1 MKKLY
6 VPVLALLT
14 LASCS
19 KSELANRPVVEND
32 MVEIMATSKAL
43 TIETR
48 APFEGQIADGNN
60 LTAVVLGSTTSG
72 DYTET
77 TPRYCDGEMTFA
89 DNTTAASFATP
100 QYYPVSDAPIVLC
113 ALYPTALADWKD
125 IATTAK
131 YTFDGKTDVMA
142 AAEVSGKKSTAMAGT
157 VPSFTFNHLLTK
169 LIVKV
174 KADGDAAVG
183 VWGDITGISLVKA
196 NNGDVFDTAEV
207 TLATGAA
214 ATGTAATGTAF
225 SNAAANGMAFYR
237 IDAAAYTDNAVDDAD
252 NKIALT
258 TTAEEAAYSL
268 VAPIIAENGVKHFAL
283 KVDTKLG
290 ETVTTKEVSFDLY
303 KAKVGEEDPA
313 VFSGD
318 TQGKAFEI
326 TLTFKATEIVATATV
341 TDWVKGGNTEV
352 PIQ

>member
-48 APFEGQIADGNN
+48 APFEGQIASDNT
-60 LTAVVLGSTTSG
+60 LTAVVLGSTTTA
-72 DYTET
+72 DYTT
-77 TPRYCDGEMTFA
+77 RYCDGTITFA
-89 DNTTAASFATP
+89 DDTNAKGFDTTP
-100 QYYPVSDAPIVLC
+100 KYYPVSDAPIYLC

-174 KADGDAAVG
+174 KADGDATVG

-214 ATGTAATGTAF
+214 ATGTAF
-225 SNAAANGMAFYR
+225 SNAAADGMAFYR

-318 TQGKAFEI
+318 TQGKAFKI
-326 TLTFKATEIVATATV
+326 TLTFKATEIVAKATV

>member
-48 APFEGQIADGNN
+48 APFEGQIAGENK
-60 LTAVVLGSTTSG
+60 LTAVVLGSTTPA
-72 DYTET
+72 DYST
-77 TPRYCDGEMTFA
+77 TYCDGEMTFA
-89 DNTTAASFATP
+89 DNTNPVGFDNTP
-100 QYYPVSDAPIVLC
+100 KYYPVSDATVYFC

-125 IATTAK
+125 IEKTAK

-142 AAEVSGKKSTAMAGT
+142 AAEVSNNKSGAMKAT
-157 VPSFTFNHLLTK
+157 PDVPSFTFNHLLTK
-169 LIVKV
+169 LVVKV
-174 KADGDAAVG
+174 KAEDEDAQN
-183 VWGDITGISLVKA
+183 VWGDITGITLVKA
-196 NNGDVFDTAEV
+196 MNGDVFDTAEV

-214 ATGTAATGTAF
+214 ATGTAAF
-225 SNAAANGMAFYR
+225 SNAAADGIAFYR
-237 IDAAAYTDNAVDDAD
+237 IDAAATPAYTDNAVDDAD

-268 VAPIIAENGVKHFAL
+268 VAPIIADNGVGHFTL
-283 KVDTKLG
+283 SVDTKLG

-303 KAKVGEEDPA
+303 KAKVDEETPA
-313 VFSGD
+313 AIFSGD

-326 TLTFKATEIVATATV
+326 TLTFKATEIVAKATV

>member
-48 APFEGQIADGNN
+48 APFEGSIASNN
-60 LTAVVLGSTTSG
+60 TLTAVVLGSTTAA
-72 DYTET
+72 DYTT
-77 TPRYCDGEMTFA
+77 TYCDGEMTFTD
-89 DNTTAASFATP
+89 DNTTAVGFNTTP
-100 QYYPVSDAPIVLC
+100 KYYPVNDDMVYFC
-113 ALYPTALADWKD
+113 ALYPTPATDWKD
-125 IATTAK
+125 IAATAK
-131 YTFDGKTDVMA
+131 YTFDGKKDVMA
-142 AAEVSGKKSTAMAGT
+142 AAQQSNNKSGAMKAT
-157 VPSFTFNHLLTK
+157 PDVPSFTFKHLLTK
-169 LIVKV
+169 LVVKV
-174 KADGDAAVG
+174 KAEDEAAQK
-183 VWGDITGISLVKA
+183 VWGNITAISLIKA

-214 ATGTAATGTAF
+214 ATGTAF
-225 SNAAANGMAFYR
+225 SNPAADGMAFYR

-258 TTAEEAAYSL
+258 TTAEEVAYSL
-268 VAPIIAENGVKHFAL
+268 VAPIIADNDAKHITL

-303 KAKVGEEDPA
+303 KVNDTDEALP
-313 VFSGD
+313 FTGD

-352 PIQ
+352 EIQ

>member
-48 APFEGQIADGNN
+48 APFEGQIASDNT
-60 LTAVVLGSTTSG
+60 LTAVVLGSTTTA
-72 DYTET
+72 DYTT
-77 TPRYCDGEMTFA
+77 RYCDGEMTFTD
-89 DNTTAASFATP
+89 DNTTAVSFATP
-100 QYYPVSDAPIVLC
+100 QYYPVSDATIYLC

-142 AAEVSGKKSTAMAGT
+142 AAEVNGKKSTAMAGT
-157 VPSFTFNHLLTK
+157 VPSFEFKHLLTK
-169 LIVKV
+169 LVVKV
-174 KADGDAAVG
+174 KAENEAAQN
-183 VWGDITGISLVKA
+183 VWGDITGITLVKA
-196 NNGDVFDTAEV
+196 MNGDVFDTAEV

-214 ATGTAATGTAF
+214 ATGTAF
-225 SNAAANGMAFYR
+225 SNPATDGMAFYR

-258 TTAEEAAYSL
+258 TTAEEVAYSL
-268 VAPIIAENGVKHFAL
+268 VAPITAENGVKHFTL
-283 KVDTKLG
+283 SVDTKLG
-290 ETVTTKEVSFDLY
+290 ETVTTREVSFDLY

-318 TQGKAFEI
+318 TQGKAFEV
-326 TLTFKATEIVATATV
+326 TLTFKATEIVAKATV
-341 TDWVKGGNTEV
+341 TDWVKGGNSEV

>member
-48 APFEGQIADGNN
+48 APFEGQIAEENK
-60 LTAVVLGSTTSG
+60 LTAVVLGSTNTG
-72 DYTET
+72 DYTT
-77 TPRYCDGEMTFA
+77 RYCDGEMTFS

-100 QYYPVSDAPIVLC
+100 QYYPVSDAPIYLC

-207 TLATGAA
+207 TLATGV
-214 ATGTAATGTAF
+214 AATGTAF
-225 SNAAANGMAFYR
+225 SNAAADGMAFYR
-237 IDAAAYTDNAVDDAD
+237 IDATATPAYTDNAVDDAD

-258 TTAEEAAYSL
+258 TTAEETAYSL

>member
-48 APFEGQIADGNN
+48 APFEGQIAEENK
-60 LTAVVLGSTTSG
+60 LTAVVLGSTTTA
-72 DYTET
+72 DYTT
-77 TPRYCDGEMTFA
+77 RYCDGEMTFTD
-89 DNTTAASFATP
+89 DNTTAVSFATP
-100 QYYPVSDAPIVLC
+100 QYYPVSDATIYLC

-142 AAEVSGKKSTAMAGT
+142 AAEVNGKKSTAMAGT
-157 VPSFTFNHLLTK
+157 VPSFEFKHLLTK
-169 LIVKV
+169 LVVKV
-174 KADGDAAVG
+174 KAENEAAQN
-183 VWGDITGISLVKA
+183 VWGDITGITLVKA
-196 NNGDVFDTAEV
+196 MNGDVFDTAEV

-214 ATGTAATGTAF
+214 ATGTAF
-225 SNAAANGMAFYR
+225 SNPATDGMAFYR

-258 TTAEEAAYSL
+258 TTAEEVAYSL
-268 VAPIIAENGVKHFAL
+268 VAPITAENGVKHFTL
-283 KVDTKLG
+283 SVDTKLG
-290 ETVTTKEVSFDLY
+290 ETVTTREVSFDLY

-318 TQGKAFEI
+318 TQGKAFEV
-326 TLTFKATEIVATATV
+326 TLTFKATEIVAKATV
-341 TDWVKGGNTEV
+341 TDWVKGGNSEV
-352 PIQ
+352 EIQ

>member
-48 APFEGQIADGNN
+48 APFEGQIASDNI
-60 LTAVVLGSTTSG
+60 LTAVVLGSTTTA
-72 DYTET
+72 DYTT
-77 TPRYCDGEMTFA
+77 RYCDGTITFA
-89 DNTTAASFATP
+89 DDTNAKGFDTTP
-100 QYYPVSDAPIVLC
+100 KYYPVSDATVYFC

-142 AAEVSGKKSTAMAGT
+142 AAEKEGKKSTAMAGT
-157 VPSFTFNHLLTK
+157 HPSFEFKHLLTK

-174 KADGDAAVG
+174 KAHDEAAQN
-183 VWGDITGISLVKA
+183 VWGDITGITLVKA
-196 NNGDVFDTAEV
+196 MNGDVFDTAEV

-214 ATGTAATGTAF
+214 ATGTAAF
-225 SNAAANGMAFYR
+225 SNPAVDGMAFYR

-258 TTAEEAAYSL
+258 TTAEEVAYSL
-268 VAPIIAENGVKHFAL
+268 VAPIIADNDAKHITL

-303 KAKVGEEDPA
+303 KVNDTDEALP
-313 VFSGD
+313 FTGD
-318 TQGKAFEI
+318 TQGQAFEI

>member
-48 APFEGQIADGNN
+48 APFEGQIASDNT
-60 LTAVVLGSTTSG
+60 LTAVVLGSTTTA
-72 DYTET
+72 DYTT
-77 TPRYCDGEMTFA
+77 RYCDGEMTFTD

-100 QYYPVSDAPIVLC
+100 QYYPVSDAPIYLC

-125 IATTAK
+125 IATKAK

-214 ATGTAATGTAF
+214 TTGTAF
-225 SNAAANGMAFYR
+225 SNAAADGMAFYR
-237 IDAAAYTDNAVDDAD
+237 IDATATPAYTDNAVDDAD

-290 ETVTTKEVSFDLY
+290 ETVTTREVSFDLY

>member
-48 APFEGQIADGNN
+48 APFEGQIASDNT
-60 LTAVVLGSTTSG
+60 LTAVVLGSTTTA
-72 DYTET
+72 DYTT
-77 TPRYCDGEMTFA
+77 RYCDGEMTFTD
-89 DNTTAASFATP
+89 DNTTAVSFATP
-100 QYYPVSDAPIVLC
+100 QYYPVSDATIYLC

-142 AAEVSGKKSTAMAGT
+142 AAEVNGKKSTAMAGT
-157 VPSFTFNHLLTK
+157 VPSFEFKHLLTK
-169 LIVKV
+169 LVVKV
-174 KADGDAAVG
+174 KAENEAAQN
-183 VWGDITGISLVKA
+183 VWGDITGITLVKA
-196 NNGDVFDTAEV
+196 MNGDVFDTAEV

-214 ATGTAATGTAF
+214 ATGTAF
-225 SNAAANGMAFYR
+225 SNPATDGMAFYR
-237 IDAAAYTDNAVDDAD
+237 INAAAYTDNAVDDAD

-258 TTAEEAAYSL
+258 TTAEEVAYSL
-268 VAPIIAENGVKHFAL
+268 VAPITAENGVKHFTL
-283 KVDTKLG
+283 SVDTKLG
-290 ETVTTKEVSFDLY
+290 ETVTTREVSFDLY

-318 TQGKAFEI
+318 TQGKAFEV
-326 TLTFKATEIVATATV
+326 TLTFKATEIVAKATV
-341 TDWVKGGNTEV
+341 TDWVKGGNSEV
-352 PIQ
+352 EIQ

>member
-100 QYYPVSDAPIVLC
+100 QYYPVSDATIYLC

-142 AAEVSGKKSTAMAGT
+142 AAEVNGKKSTAMAGT
-157 VPSFTFNHLLTK
+157 VPSFEFKHLLTK

-174 KADGDAAVG
+174 KAYDEAAQN
-183 VWGDITGISLVKA
+183 VWGDITGITLVKA
-196 NNGDVFDTAEV
+196 MNGDVFDTAEV

-214 ATGTAATGTAF
+214 ATGTAF
-225 SNAAANGMAFYR
+225 SNAAAGGIAFYR

-258 TTAEEAAYSL
+258 TTAEEVAYSL
-268 VAPIIAENGVKHFAL
+268 VAPITAENGVKHFTL
-283 KVDTKLG
+283 SVDTKLG

-318 TQGKAFEI
+318 TQGKAFEV

-352 PIQ
+352 EIQ

>member
-48 APFEGQIADGNN
+48 APFEGQIAEENK
-60 LTAVVLGSTTSG
+60 LTAVVLGSTTTA
-72 DYTET
+72 DYTT
-77 TPRYCDGEMTFA
+77 RYCDGEMTFTD
-89 DNTTAASFATP
+89 DNTTAVSFATP
-100 QYYPVSDAPIVLC
+100 QYYPVSDATIYLC

-142 AAEVSGKKSTAMAGT
+142 AAEVNGKKSTAMAGT
-157 VPSFTFNHLLTK
+157 VPSFEFKHLLTK
-169 LIVKV
+169 LVVKV
-174 KADGDAAVG
+174 KAENEAAQN
-183 VWGDITGISLVKA
+183 VWGDITGITLVKA
-196 NNGDVFDTAEV
+196 MNGDVFDTAEV

-214 ATGTAATGTAF
+214 ATGTAF
-225 SNAAANGMAFYR
+225 SNPATDGMAFYR

-258 TTAEEAAYSL
+258 TTAEEVAYSL
-268 VAPIIAENGVKHFAL
+268 VAPITAENGVKHFTL
-283 KVDTKLG
+283 SVDTKLG
-290 ETVTTKEVSFDLY
+290 ETVTTREVSFDLY

-313 VFSGD
+313 VYSGD
-318 TQGKAFEI
+318 TQGKSFEA
-326 TLTFKATEIVATATV
+326 TLTFKATEIVAKATV
-341 TDWVKGGNTEV
+341 TDWVKGGNSEV
-352 PIQ
+352 EIQ

>member
-48 APFEGQIADGNN
+48 APFEGQIAEENK

-77 TPRYCDGEMTFA
+77 TPRYCDGEMTFS

-100 QYYPVSDAPIVLC
+100 QYYPVSDAPIYLC

-125 IATTAK
+125 IATKAK

-214 ATGTAATGTAF
+214 TTGTAF
-225 SNAAANGMAFYR
+225 SNAAADGMAFYR
-237 IDAAAYTDNAVDDAD
+237 IDATATPAYTDNAVDDAD

-268 VAPIIAENGVKHFAL
+268 VAPITAENGVKHFTL
-283 KVDTKLG
+283 SVDTKLG
-290 ETVTTKEVSFDLY
+290 ETVTTREVSFDLY

>member
-48 APFEGQIADGNN
+48 APFEGQIASDNT
-60 LTAVVLGSTTSG
+60 LTAVVLGSTTTA
-72 DYTET
+72 DYTT
-77 TPRYCDGEMTFA
+77 RYCDGTITFA
-89 DNTTAASFATP
+89 DDTNAKGFDTTP
-100 QYYPVSDAPIVLC
+100 KYYPVSDAPIYLC

-214 ATGTAATGTAF
+214 ATGTAF
-225 SNAAANGMAFYR
+225 SNAAADGMAFYR

-326 TLTFKATEIVATATV
+326 TLTFKATEIVAKATV

>member
-32 MVEIMATSKAL
+32 MVEIMATSTAL

-48 APFEGQIADGNN
+48 APFEGQIASDNI
-60 LTAVVLGSTTSG
+60 LTAVVLGSTTTA
-72 DYTET
+72 DYTT
-77 TPRYCDGEMTFA
+77 RYCDGTITFA
-89 DNTTAASFATP
+89 DDTNAKGFDTTP
-100 QYYPVSDAPIVLC
+100 KYYPVSDATVYFC

-142 AAEVSGKKSTAMAGT
+142 AAEKEGKKSTAMAGT
-157 VPSFTFNHLLTK
+157 HPSFEFKHLLTK

-174 KADGDAAVG
+174 KAHDEAAQN
-183 VWGDITGISLVKA
+183 VWGDITGITLVKA
-196 NNGDVFDTAEV
+196 MNGDVFDTAEV

-214 ATGTAATGTAF
+214 ATGTAAF
-225 SNAAANGMAFYR
+225 SNPAVDGMAFYR

-258 TTAEEAAYSL
+258 TTAEEVAYSL
-268 VAPIIAENGVKHFAL
+268 VAPIIADNDAKHITL

-303 KAKVGEEDPA
+303 KVNDTDEALP
-313 VFSGD
+313 FTGD

-352 PIQ
+352 EIQ

>member
-100 QYYPVSDAPIVLC
+100 QYYPVSDAPIFLC

-157 VPSFTFNHLLTK
+157 VPFFEFKHLLTK

-174 KADGDAAVG
+174 KAEDEAAQN
-183 VWGDITGISLVKA
+183 VWGDITGITLVKA
-196 NNGDVFDTAEV
+196 MNGDVFDTAEV

-214 ATGTAATGTAF
+214 ATGTAF
-225 SNAAANGMAFYR
+225 SNAAADGMAFYR

-268 VAPIIAENGVKHFAL
+268 VAPITAENGVKHFTL
-283 KVDTKLG
+283 SVDTKLG

-318 TQGKAFEI
+318 TQGKAFEV

>member
-100 QYYPVSDAPIVLC
+100 QYYPVSDATIFLC

-125 IATTAK
+125 IATKAK

-142 AAEVSGKKSTAMAGT
+142 AAGSK
-157 VPSFTFNHLLTK
+157 
-169 LIVKV
+169 
-174 KADGDAAVG
+174 
-183 VWGDITGISLVKA
+183 W
-196 NNGDVFDTAEV
+196 
-207 TLATGAA
+207 
-214 ATGTAATGTAF
+214 
-225 SNAAANGMAFYR
+225 
-237 IDAAAYTDNAVDDAD
+237 
-252 NKIALT
+252 
-258 TTAEEAAYSL
+258 
-268 VAPIIAENGVKHFAL
+268 
-283 KVDTKLG
+283 
-290 ETVTTKEVSFDLY
+290 
-303 KAKVGEEDPA
+303 
-313 VFSGD
+313 
-318 TQGKAFEI
+318 
-326 TLTFKATEIVATATV
+326 
-341 TDWVKGGNTEV
+341 
-352 PIQ
+352 

>member
-48 APFEGQIADGNN
+48 APFEGSIASDNT
-60 LTAVVLGSTTSG
+60 LTAVVLGSTTTA
-72 DYTET
+72 DYTT
-77 TPRYCDGEMTFA
+77 TYCYGEMTFTD

-100 QYYPVSDAPIVLC
+100 QYYPVNDDMVYLC
-113 ALYPTALADWKD
+113 ALYPTS
-125 IATTAK
+125 ATGWQNIGQTATYK
-131 YTFDGKTDVMA
+131 FDGKTDVMA
-142 AAEVSGKKSTAMAGT
+142 AKEESNNKTGATGT
-157 VPSFTFNHLLTK
+157 TNPVVAPKVPSFTFKHLLTK
-169 LIVKV
+169 LVVKV
-174 KADGDAAVG
+174 KAEDAAAQK
-183 VWGDITGISLVKA
+183 VWGNITAISLIKA

-214 ATGTAATGTAF
+214 ATGTAF
-225 SNAAANGMAFYR
+225 SNAAADGMAFYR
-237 IDAAAYTDNAVDDAD
+237 IDAATPAYTDNAVDATD
-252 NKIALT
+252 NKIELT
-258 TTAEEAAYSL
+258 TDAVEAAYSL
-268 VAPIIAENGVKHFAL
+268 VAPIIAGNSADHFTL
-283 KVDTKLG
+283 KVSTDLDGTP
-290 ETVTTKEVSFDLY
+290 TVKEVSLKLSTADETP
-303 KAKVGEEDPA
+303 V
-313 VFSGD
+313 VFTGD
-318 TQGKAFEI
+318 TQGQAFEI

>member
-48 APFEGQIADGNN
+48 APFEGPIADGNN
-60 LTAVVLGSTTSG
+60 LTAVVLGSATTA
-72 DYTET
+72 DYSD
-77 TPRYCDGEMTFA
+77 RYCDGEMTFTD
-89 DNTTAASFATP
+89 DNTTAASFDTP
-100 QYYPVSDAPIVLC
+100 KYYPVSDAPIFLC

-169 LIVKV
+169 LIVNV
-174 KADGDAAVG
+174 KADTDAAVG

-196 NNGDVFDTAEV
+196 NNANVLKTAEV

-214 ATGTAATGTAF
+214 ATASAF
-225 SNAAANGMAFYR
+225 SEEADGMAFYC
-237 IDAAAYTDNAVDDAD
+237 IDATSAYTDDAVNDTDH
-252 NKIALT
+252 KIALT
-258 TTAEEAAYSL
+258 TDAVTAAYSL
-268 VAPIIAENGVKHFAL
+268 VAPIVAENGVKHFTL

-303 KAKVGEEDPA
+303 KAKVGEEEPA
-313 VFSGD
+313 IFSGD

-326 TLTFKATEIVATATV
+326 TLTFKATEIVAKATV

>member
-48 APFEGQIADGNN
+48 APFEGSIASDNT
-60 LTAVVLGSTTSG
+60 LTAVVLGSTTTA
-72 DYTET
+72 DYTT
-77 TPRYCDGEMTFA
+77 RYCDGTITFA
-89 DNTTAASFATP
+89 DDTNAKGFDTTP
-100 QYYPVSDAPIVLC
+100 KYYPVSDAPIFLC

-214 ATGTAATGTAF
+214 ATGTAF
-225 SNAAANGMAFYR
+225 SNAAADGMAFYR
-237 IDAAAYTDNAVDDAD
+237 IDATATPAYTDNAVDDAD

>member
-77 TPRYCDGEMTFA
+77 TPRYCDGEMMFA

-100 QYYPVSDAPIVLC
+100 QYYPVSDATIYLC

-142 AAEVSGKKSTAMAGT
+142 AAEVNGKKSTAMAGT
-157 VPSFTFNHLLTK
+157 VPSFEFKHLLTK

-174 KADGDAAVG
+174 KAYDEAAQN
-183 VWGDITGISLVKA
+183 VWGDITDITLVKA
-196 NNGDVFDTAEV
+196 MNGDVFDTAEV

-214 ATGTAATGTAF
+214 ATGTAF
-225 SNAAANGMAFYR
+225 SNAAADGMAFYR

-258 TTAEEAAYSL
+258 TTAEEVAYSL
-268 VAPIIAENGVKHFAL
+268 VAPITAENGVKHFTL
-283 KVDTKLG
+283 SVDTKLG

-318 TQGKAFEI
+318 TQGKAFEV

-352 PIQ
+352 EIQ

>member
-48 APFEGQIADGNN
+48 APFEGQIASDNT
-60 LTAVVLGSTTSG
+60 LTAVVLGSTSTG

-77 TPRYCDGEMTFA
+77 TPRYCDGEMTFTD
-89 DNTTAASFATP
+89 DNTTAVSFATP
-100 QYYPVSDAPIVLC
+100 QYYPVSDATIYLC

-142 AAEVSGKKSTAMAGT
+142 AAEVNGKKSTAMAGT
-157 VPSFTFNHLLTK
+157 VPSFEFKHLLTK
-169 LIVKV
+169 LVVKV
-174 KADGDAAVG
+174 KAENEAAQN
-183 VWGDITGISLVKA
+183 VWGDITGITLVKA
-196 NNGDVFDTAEV
+196 MNGDVFDTAEV

-214 ATGTAATGTAF
+214 TTGTAF
-225 SNAAANGMAFYR
+225 SNPATDGMAFYR

-258 TTAEEAAYSL
+258 TTAEEVAYSL
-268 VAPIIAENGVKHFAL
+268 VAPITAENGVKHFTL
-283 KVDTKLG
+283 SVDTKLG

-318 TQGKAFEI
+318 TQGKAFEV
-326 TLTFKATEIVATATV
+326 TLTFKATEIVAKATV
-341 TDWVKGGNTEV
+341 TDWVKGGNSEV
-352 PIQ
+352 EIQ

>member
-1 MKKLY
+1 M
-6 VPVLALLT
+6 LT

-48 APFEGQIADGNN
+48 APFEGSIASDNT
-60 LTAVVLGSTTSG
+60 LTAVVLGSTTTA
-72 DYTET
+72 DYTT
-77 TPRYCDGEMTFA
+77 TYCDGEMTFTD
-89 DNTTAASFATP
+89 DNITPVSFATS
-100 QYYPVSDAPIVLC
+100 QYYPVSDAPIFLC

-157 VPSFTFNHLLTK
+157 VPSFEFKHLLTK

-174 KADGDAAVG
+174 KAEDEAAQN
-183 VWGDITGISLVKA
+183 VWGDITGITLVKA
-196 NNGDVFDTAEV
+196 MNGDVFDTAEV

-214 ATGTAATGTAF
+214 ATGTAF
-225 SNAAANGMAFYR
+225 SNAAADGMAFYR

-268 VAPIIAENGVKHFAL
+268 VAPIIAENGVKHFTL
-283 KVDTKLG
+283 SVDTKLG

>member
-48 APFEGQIADGNN
+48 APFEGSIASDNT
-60 LTAVVLGSTTSG
+60 LTAVVLGSTTTA
-72 DYTET
+72 DYTT
-77 TPRYCDGEMTFA
+77 RYCDGTITFA
-89 DNTTAASFATP
+89 DDTNAKGFDTTP
-100 QYYPVSDAPIVLC
+100 KYYPVSDAPIFLC

-196 NNGDVFDTAEV
+196 MNGDVFDTAEV

-214 ATGTAATGTAF
+214 ATGTAF
-225 SNAAANGMAFYR
+225 SNPATDGMAFYR

-258 TTAEEAAYSL
+258 TTAEEVAYSL
-268 VAPIIAENGVKHFAL
+268 VAPITAENGVKHFTL
-283 KVDTKLG
+283 SVDTKLG

-318 TQGKAFEI
+318 TQGKAFEV
-326 TLTFKATEIVATATV
+326 TLTFKATEIVAKATV
-341 TDWVKGGNTEV
+341 TDWVKGGNSEV
-352 PIQ
+352 EIQ

>member
-72 DYTET
+72 NYTET

-100 QYYPVSDAPIVLC
+100 QYYPVSDAPIFLC

-157 VPSFTFNHLLTK
+157 VPSFEFKHLLTK

-174 KADGDAAVG
+174 KAEDEAAQN
-183 VWGDITGISLVKA
+183 VWGDITGITLVKA
-196 NNGDVFDTAEV
+196 MNGDVFDTAEV

-214 ATGTAATGTAF
+214 ATGTAF
-225 SNAAANGMAFYR
+225 SNAAADGMAFYR

-268 VAPIIAENGVKHFAL
+268 VAPIIAENGVKHFTL
-283 KVDTKLG
+283 SVDTKLG

>member
-48 APFEGQIADGNN
+48 APFEGQIASNN
-60 LTAVVLGSTTSG
+60 TLTAVVLGSTTTA
-72 DYTET
+72 DYTT
-77 TPRYCDGEMTFA
+77 RYCDGEMTFTD
-89 DNTTAASFATP
+89 DNTTPVSFATNK
-100 QYYPVSDAPIVLC
+100 QYYPVSDATVYFC

-142 AAEVSGKKSTAMAGT
+142 AAEKDGKKSTAMAGT
-157 VPSFTFNHLLTK
+157 HPSFEFKHLLTK
-169 LIVKV
+169 LVVKV
-174 KADGDAAVG
+174 KAEDEAAQK
-183 VWGDITGISLVKA
+183 VWGNITAISLIKA

-214 ATGTAATGTAF
+214 ATGTAF
-225 SNAAANGMAFYR
+225 SNAAADGMAFYR
-237 IDAAAYTDNAVDDAD
+237 IDAAATPAYTDNAVDATD
-252 NKIALT
+252 NKIELT
-258 TTAEEAAYSL
+258 TDAVEAAYSL
-268 VAPIIAENGVKHFAL
+268 VAPFTAKNGSTHLVL
-283 KVDTKLG
+283 K
-290 ETVTTKEVSFDLY
+290 VTTKLDATETVKDVDVILKDAEGNDY
-303 KAKVGEEDPA
+303 A
-313 VFSGD
+313 GD
-318 TQGKAFEI
+318 TQGNAFEI
-326 TLTFKATEIVATATV
+326 TLTFKATDIQATATV
-341 TDWVKGGNTEV
+341 KDWTEGGNSEIE
-352 PIQ
+352 IQ

>member
-89 DNTTAASFATP
+89 NNTTAASFATP
-100 QYYPVSDAPIVLC
+100 QYYPVSDATIFLC

-125 IATTAK
+125 IATKAK

-174 KADGDAAVG
+174 KAENEAAQN
-183 VWGDITGISLVKA
+183 VWGDITGITLVKA
-196 NNGDVFDTAEV
+196 MNGDVFDTAEV

-214 ATGTAATGTAF
+214 TTGTAF
-225 SNAAANGMAFYR
+225 SNPAADGMAFYR

-258 TTAEEAAYSL
+258 TTAEEVAYSL
-268 VAPIIAENGVKHFAL
+268 VAPITAENGVKHFTL
-283 KVDTKLG
+283 SVDTKLG

-341 TDWVKGGNTEV
+341 TDWVKGGNSEV
-352 PIQ
+352 EIQ

>member
-100 QYYPVSDAPIVLC
+100 Q
-113 ALYPTALADWKD
+113 
-125 IATTAK
+125 
-131 YTFDGKTDVMA
+131 
-142 AAEVSGKKSTAMAGT
+142 
-157 VPSFTFNHLLTK
+157 
-169 LIVKV
+169 
-174 KADGDAAVG
+174 
-183 VWGDITGISLVKA
+183 
-196 NNGDVFDTAEV
+196 
-207 TLATGAA
+207 
-214 ATGTAATGTAF
+214 
-225 SNAAANGMAFYR
+225 
-237 IDAAAYTDNAVDDAD
+237 
-252 NKIALT
+252 
-258 TTAEEAAYSL
+258 
-268 VAPIIAENGVKHFAL
+268 
-283 KVDTKLG
+283 
-290 ETVTTKEVSFDLY
+290 
-303 KAKVGEEDPA
+303 
-313 VFSGD
+313 
-318 TQGKAFEI
+318 
-326 TLTFKATEIVATATV
+326 
-341 TDWVKGGNTEV
+341 
-352 PIQ
+352 

>member
-48 APFEGQIADGNN
+48 APFEGSIASDNT
-60 LTAVVLGSTTSG
+60 LTAVVLGSTTTA
-72 DYTET
+72 DYTT
-77 TPRYCDGEMTFA
+77 RYCDGEMTFA

-100 QYYPVSDAPIVLC
+100 QYYPVSDAPIFLC

-214 ATGTAATGTAF
+214 ATGTAF
-225 SNAAANGMAFYR
+225 SNAAADGMAFYR

>member
-48 APFEGQIADGNN
+48 APFEGQIDEENK

-77 TPRYCDGEMTFA
+77 TPRYCDGEMTFS

-100 QYYPVSDAPIVLC
+100 QYYPVSDAPIYLC

-125 IATTAK
+125 IATKAK

-214 ATGTAATGTAF
+214 TTGTAF
-225 SNAAANGMAFYR
+225 SNAAADGMAFYR
-237 IDAAAYTDNAVDDAD
+237 IDA
-252 NKIALT
+252 
-258 TTAEEAAYSL
+258 
-268 VAPIIAENGVKHFAL
+268 
-283 KVDTKLG
+283 
-290 ETVTTKEVSFDLY
+290 
-303 KAKVGEEDPA
+303 
-313 VFSGD
+313 
-318 TQGKAFEI
+318 
-326 TLTFKATEIVATATV
+326 TAT
-341 TDWVKGGNTEV
+341 
-352 PIQ
+352 PA

>member
-48 APFEGQIADGNN
+48 APFEGQIASDNI
-60 LTAVVLGSTTSG
+60 LTAVVLGSTTTA
-72 DYTET
+72 DYTT
-77 TPRYCDGEMTFA
+77 RYCDGTITFA
-89 DNTTAASFATP
+89 DDTNAKGFDTTP
-100 QYYPVSDAPIVLC
+100 KYYPVSDATVYFC
-113 ALYPTALADWKD
+113 ALYPTALADWKN

-174 KADGDAAVG
+174 KAHDEAAQN

-214 ATGTAATGTAF
+214 ATGTAF
-225 SNAAANGMAFYR
+225 SNAAADGMAFYR

-252 NKIALT
+252 NKIVLT
-258 TTAEEAAYSL
+258 TDAVEAAYSL

-303 KAKVGEEDPA
+303 KAKVGEDDPA

>member
-48 APFEGQIADGNN
+48 APFEGQIASDNI
-60 LTAVVLGSTTSG
+60 LTAVVLGSTTTA
-72 DYTET
+72 DYTT
-77 TPRYCDGEMTFA
+77 RYCDGTITFA
-89 DNTTAASFATP
+89 DDTNAKGFDTTP
-100 QYYPVSDAPIVLC
+100 KYYPVSDATVYFC

-142 AAEVSGKKSTAMAGT
+142 AAEKEGKKSTAMAGT
-157 VPSFTFNHLLTK
+157 HPSFEFKHLLTK

-174 KADGDAAVG
+174 KAHDEAAQNL
-183 VWGDITGISLVKA
+183 WGDITGITLVKA
-196 NNGDVFDTAEV
+196 MNGDVFDTAEV

-214 ATGTAATGTAF
+214 ATGTAAF
-225 SNAAANGMAFYR
+225 SNPAVDGMAFYR

-258 TTAEEAAYSL
+258 TTAEEVAYSL
-268 VAPIIAENGVKHFAL
+268 VAPIIADNDAKHITL

-303 KAKVGEEDPA
+303 KVKVNDTDEALP
-313 VFSGD
+313 FTGD

-352 PIQ
+352 EIQ

>member
-48 APFEGQIADGNN
+48 APFEGQIASDNT
-60 LTAVVLGSTTSG
+60 LTAVVLGSTTTA
-72 DYTET
+72 DYTT
-77 TPRYCDGEMTFA
+77 RYCDGTITFA
-89 DNTTAASFATP
+89 DDTNAKGFDTTP
-100 QYYPVSDAPIVLC
+100 KYYPVSDAPIYLC

-174 KADGDAAVG
+174 KADGDATVG

-214 ATGTAATGTAF
+214 ATGTAF
-225 SNAAANGMAFYR
+225 SNAAADGMAFYR

-326 TLTFKATEIVATATV
+326 TLTFKATEIVAKATV

>member
-100 QYYPVSDAPIVLC
+100 QYYPVSDATIFLC

-125 IATTAK
+125 IATKAK

-174 KADGDAAVG
+174 KAENEAAQN
-183 VWGDITGISLVKA
+183 VWGDITGITLVKA
-196 NNGDVFDTAEV
+196 MNGDVFDTAEV

-214 ATGTAATGTAF
+214 TTGTAF
-225 SNAAANGMAFYR
+225 SNPAADGMAFYR

-258 TTAEEAAYSL
+258 TTAEEVAYSL
-268 VAPIIAENGVKHFAL
+268 VAPITAENGVKHFTL
-283 KVDTKLG
+283 SVDTKLG

-341 TDWVKGGNTEV
+341 TDWVKGGNSEV
-352 PIQ
+352 EIQ

>member
-48 APFEGQIADGNN
+48 APFEGSIASDNT
-60 LTAVVLGSTTSG
+60 LTAVVLGSTSTG

-77 TPRYCDGEMTFA
+77 TPRYCDGEMTFTD
-89 DNTTAASFATP
+89 DNTTAVSFATP
-100 QYYPVSDAPIVLC
+100 QYYPVSDATIYLC

-142 AAEVSGKKSTAMAGT
+142 AAEVNGKKSTAMAGT
-157 VPSFTFNHLLTK
+157 VPSFEFKHLLTK
-169 LIVKV
+169 LVVKV
-174 KADGDAAVG
+174 KAENEAAQN
-183 VWGDITGISLVKA
+183 VWGDITGITLVKA
-196 NNGDVFDTAEV
+196 MNGDVFDTAEV

-214 ATGTAATGTAF
+214 TTGTAF
-225 SNAAANGMAFYR
+225 SNPATDGMAFYR

-258 TTAEEAAYSL
+258 TTAEEVAYSL
-268 VAPIIAENGVKHFAL
+268 VAPITAENGVKHFTL
-283 KVDTKLG
+283 SVDTKLG

-326 TLTFKATEIVATATV
+326 TLTFKATEIVAKATV
-341 TDWVKGGNTEV
+341 TDWVKGGNSEV
-352 PIQ
+352 EIQ

>member
-48 APFEGQIADGNN
+48 APFEGSIASDNT
-60 LTAVVLGSTTSG
+60 LTAVVLGSTTTA
-72 DYTET
+72 DYTT
-77 TPRYCDGEMTFA
+77 RYCDGTITFA
-89 DNTTAASFATP
+89 DDTNAKGFDTTP
-100 QYYPVSDAPIVLC
+100 KYYPVSDATVYFC

-142 AAEVSGKKSTAMAGT
+142 AAEKEGKKSTAMAGT
-157 VPSFTFNHLLTK
+157 HPSFEFKHLLTK

-174 KADGDAAVG
+174 KAHDEAAQN
-183 VWGDITGISLVKA
+183 VWGDITGITLVKA
-196 NNGDVFDTAEV
+196 MNGDVFDTAEV

-214 ATGTAATGTAF
+214 ATGPEAF
-225 SNAAANGMAFYR
+225 SNPAADGMAFYR

-258 TTAEEAAYSL
+258 TTAEEVAYSL
-268 VAPIIAENGVKHFAL
+268 VAPIIADNDAKHITL

-303 KAKVGEEDPA
+303 KVNDSDEALP
-313 VFSGD
+313 FTGD